1 MDTSLGRPTVW
12 VPRRLKPLFSLATR
26 TDLYNVYPMNANHLY
41 AQHHAALQAR
51 YANLLAD
58 QPYDDLII
66 YSGQPVLR
74 FRDDQA
80 YPFRADPYYQ
90 QWIPAADHAGSLIL
104 VRPGARPLAVCLLPK
119 DYWHVVPESPAG
131 AWTEHFDL
139 RVAHTPGEVRTHLP
153 ADLSNVAAVGAG
165 AEAVADWG
173 VAALNPAP
181 LLAAMDFLRVYK
193 TDYEIDCLAAANAIA
208 ARGHVAARNAFM
220 EGRSEHGIHLAY
232 LTATAHMEAE
242 LPYNNIVALNEHAAT
257 LHYDRL
263 DRDPPESS
271 RSFLIDAGATFNGYA
286 ADITR
291 TSARAPGPF
300 ADLVEAMD
308 AAQRRILTRIR
319 SGGSYV
325 NLHEQAHLEIAA
337 VLGGLGIVRGAPED
351 MVGRG
356 ITQAFFPHG
365 LGHHLGLQVHD
376 AGGKLADPTGTL
388 VDQPAEHPFLRNL
401 RPIETGNVLTI
412 EPGLY
417 FIDQLL
423 SPLRSDAR
431 GADVDWEL
439 VDRFSPFGGVRIEDD
454 VVVTSDGIVNLTRDA
469 FSQTSG

>member
-1 MDTSLGRPTVW
+1 
-12 VPRRLKPLFSLATR
+12 
-26 TDLYNVYPMNANHLY
+26 MNATNPY

-119 DYWHVVPESPAG
+119 DYWHAVPESPAG

-165 AEAVADWG
+165 AEALADWG

-208 ARGHVAARNAFM
+208 ARGHVAARDAFM
-220 EGRSEHGIHLAY
+220 EGRSELGIHLAY

-271 RSFLIDAGATFNGYA
+271 RSFLIDAGATSNGYA

-291 TSARAPGPF
+291 TSAAAPGPF

-308 AAQRRILTRIR
+308 AAQRRILSRIR
-319 SGGSYV
+319 SGGSYID
-325 NLHEQAHLEIAA
+325 LHEQAHLEIAA
-337 VLGGLGIVRGAPED
+337 VLGALGIVRGAPED

-401 RPIETGNVLTI
+401 RPIEAGNVLTI